1 MPTERTRAAMVRRVG
16 LPLSAAI
23 MTANVAGAA
32 VVFAFLAWVLPLP
45 DVPDRL
51 GARASSVRE
60 MAAQLA
66 RAAVVRRVAVPLAA
80 AIMTANIVG
89 AAVVF
94 VFLAWCCRCP
104 TCPTT

>member
-1 MPTERTRAAMVRRVG
+1 
-16 LPLSAAI
+16 
-23 MTANVAGAA
+23 
-32 VVFAFLAWVLPLP
+32 
-45 DVPDRL
+45 
-51 GARASSVRE
+51 

-66 RAAVVRRVAVPLAA
+66 RAAMVRRVAVPLAA